1 MSSAEIRDH
10 GPALGIPGA
19 GLVMSVAGWIRFA
32 RVGGHTRSLFQAIS
46 NELLVAVVNPT
57 AVAVR
62 V

>member
-19 GLVMSVAGWIRFA
+19 GLVMPVAGLDPP
-32 RVGGHTRSLFQAIS
+32 RVRRRSLFQAIS
-46 NELLVAVVNPT
+46 KVLLIVVVNPT